1 MENFANI
8 RSNIN
13 NSMLR
18 LKREWYSVREI
29 WKDSKAKE
37 YEKTYI
43 SPIELRQNGVLCDIE
58 TLEKI
63 TDKLKKLGVDI

>member
-1 MENFANI
+1 
-8 RSNIN
+8 
-13 NSMLR
+13 MLK
-18 LKREWYSVREI
+18 LKREWNSVREI

-43 SPIELRQNGVLCDIE
+43 TPIELKQNGVLCDIE

-63 TDKLKKLGVDI
+63 ADKLKNLGVDI

>member
-1 MENFANI
+1 
-8 RSNIN
+8 
-13 NSMLR
+13 MLR
-18 LKREWYSVREI
+18 LKREWNSVREI

-43 SPIELRQNGVLCDIE
+43 APIELRQNGVLRDIE